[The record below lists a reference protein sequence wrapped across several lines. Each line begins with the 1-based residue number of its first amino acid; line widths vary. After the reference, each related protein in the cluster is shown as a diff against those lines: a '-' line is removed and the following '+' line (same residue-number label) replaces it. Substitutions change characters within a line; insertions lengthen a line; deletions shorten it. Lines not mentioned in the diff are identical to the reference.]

1 MTDAGRRR
9 GASPRPRKR
18 RPPPTRF
25 DRWLDRIVTLSV
37 SVALVV
43 GVAALVVHLMY

>member
-18 RPPPTRF
+18 RPPPTLF
-25 DRWLDRIVTLSV
+25 DRWLDRSVILSV
-37 SVALVV
+37 SAALVV
-43 GVAALVVHLMY
+43 GVTALIVHLMY